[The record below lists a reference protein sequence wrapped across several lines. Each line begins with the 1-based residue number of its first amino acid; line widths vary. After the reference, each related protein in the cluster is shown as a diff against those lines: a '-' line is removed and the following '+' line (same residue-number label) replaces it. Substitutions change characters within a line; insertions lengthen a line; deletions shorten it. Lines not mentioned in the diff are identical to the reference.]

1 MQLRKSLRQ
10 LENLL
15 IKTIQVFIIDV
26 HTKDLTNLDL
36 GTNLG
41 QVKKLRLMLNQVIKY

>member
-10 LENLL
+10 LKDFLL
-15 IKTIQVFIIDV
+15 KTIQVFIIDMF
-26 HTKDLTNLDL
+26 TKDLTNLDQ
-36 GTNLG
+36 GTNIG